1 MIGVGSITMGSSPP
15 SGAARVDA
23 VEIDPVIADGR
34 YHPHIARCI
43 IWSWMMPGLMS
54 APLK

>member
-1 MIGVGSITMGSSPP
+1 
-15 SGAARVDA
+15 